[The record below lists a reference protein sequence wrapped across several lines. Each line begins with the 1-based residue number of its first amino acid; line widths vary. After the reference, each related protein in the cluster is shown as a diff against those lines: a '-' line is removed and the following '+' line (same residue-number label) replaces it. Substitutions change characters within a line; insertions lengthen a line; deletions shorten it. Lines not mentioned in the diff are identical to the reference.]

1 MRTSFGSV
9 KLVSITQLASTTT
22 VQHQHTGCNVWVRPQ
37 TTGMTSYRLR
47 PTSTRWSVRNCRTWI
62 PVSEDDV
69 FSSIRWAIAALPEY
83 KLNNVSHTTR
93 LCATGY
99 WWYTII
105 TIGVTTVQKVGGR
118 SEARRS
124 KPERLQSGSGVLGE
138 ESASPLP
145 MHQLGSLGEHCKLP
159 QRGLGQSPEKNWI
172 LVYFGTKF
180 CRFHFLSGQILGGR
194 ITLASPALWFL
205 GRRVPPPVFTPMI
218 ITYGIILFNTTRFW
232 FSVIQLQAL
241 ESIVQ
246 SKGDC

>member
-1 MRTSFGSV
+1 MTAILLEFQQVIWRERQRDSGNTVHFQENCISCNA
-9 KLVSITQLASTTT
+9 LNANTASCQFHVISLT
-22 VQHQHTGCNVWVRPQ
+22 P
-37 TTGMTSYRLR
+37 
-47 PTSTRWSVRNCRTWI
+47 
-62 PVSEDDV
+62 
-69 FSSIRWAIAALPEY
+69 
-83 KLNNVSHTTR
+83 
-93 LCATGY
+93 
-99 WWYTII
+99 
-105 TIGVTTVQKVGGR
+105 IGVTTVQKVGGR
-118 SEARRS
+118 SEARRAEARS
-124 KPERLQSGSGVLGE
+124 PKGWERGVGFLGRGQWAP
-138 ESASPLP
+138 S
-145 MHQLGSLGEHCKLP
+145 HQLGSLGEHCKLP